1 MTNTIAHCVRA
12 SMARQKSLIT
22 QVPGNGWVKVFPVVE
37 VCNVQHVFL
46 AVGPVGNVIKISL
59 SYEEAK

>member
-1 MTNTIAHCVRA
+1 
-12 SMARQKSLIT
+12 MARQKSLIT